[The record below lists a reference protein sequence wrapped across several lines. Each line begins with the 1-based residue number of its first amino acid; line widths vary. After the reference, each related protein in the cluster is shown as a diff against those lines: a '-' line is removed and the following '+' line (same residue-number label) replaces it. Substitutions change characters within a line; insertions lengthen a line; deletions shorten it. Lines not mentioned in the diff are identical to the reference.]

1 MTSDKLPVASAVVS
15 PTDGC
20 VVTCFIN
27 PYADVVHAH
36 RGTRLRLVKRFRSL
50 LKCQWSQKASQ
61 AVELHLEMDS
71 DKTLLEM
78 VMQQDDNGPSLSQ
91 TLRDQ
96 LLQML
101 KKHWKPFA
109 EGAHDHGQSNQAQ
122 LSVHTGDSQPTHQ
135 MPHRVPVEQR
145 EEAHKA
151 VQDMLERDVIHHPV
165 SLGSFVHCPFPQD
178 GWYGTVLCRLP
189 EAECSHKKGCLPPSQ
204 S

>member
-1 MTSDKLPVASAVVS
+1 MTSDKLPVASAVVY

-27 PYADVVHAH
+27 PTAEVVHAH
-36 RGTRLRLVKRFRSL
+36 SGTRLRQVKRFRTL
-50 LKCQWSQKASQ
+50 LQCQWSQKASQ

-109 EGAHDHGQSNQAQ
+109 GAHDHGQTNQAQ
-122 LSVHTGDSQPTHQ
+122 LSVHTGDSNPSIRCPTGS
-135 MPHRVPVEQR
+135 PWSRERKPVKLSKTCWR
-145 EEAHKA
+145 E
-151 VQDMLERDVIHHPV
+151 MSFIIH
-165 SLGSFVHCPFPQD
+165 
-178 GWYGTVLCRLP
+178 
-189 EAECSHKKGCLPPSQ
+189 
-204 S
+204 